1 MELGRV
7 ALFQPSA
14 EDALVSLGENMYLLP
29 EGQEMVNSIDN
40 AQGFGIIR
48 HKHLEESNVDIAE
61 SMTEMILT
69 QRAYQLNAKSITTAD
84 EMLEVINT
92 II

>member
-1 MELGRV
+1 MMPRGLGSSV
-7 ALFQPSA
+7 T
-14 EDALVSLGENMYLLP
+14 
-29 EGQEMVNSIDN
+29 SIW
-40 AQGFGIIR
+40 
-48 HKHLEESNVDIAE
+48 KSPMSDIAE